1 MKHFLI
7 AGLAAAAA
15 LTSFS
20 ANAER
25 PFTAEHPQ
33 VGVRVGYGV
42 YVGDDTPGDFNPYG
56 IGVGLTT
63 GYTFNHLYLGV
74 TAEYYVGAFA
84 ESLRDEPS
92 GNVWSGM
99 VEPGYDILL
108 NKYLMLRPQIG
119 VGVSSLHVEQCVPVL
134 AEDGT
139 ETALCLDDTD
149 YKLAVAPGA
158 MLFID
163 DMGGFYGQVG
173 VRYHHIFVEEGS
185 AGGVLINAGV
195 GAAF

>member
-1 MKHFLI
+1 MKHLVI
-7 AGLAAAAA
+7 SGLAAAVA
-15 LTSFS
+15 LTSLS

-42 YVGDDTPGDFNPYG
+42 YVGDETAGDFNPYG

-74 TAEYYVGAFA
+74 TAEYYVGAVA
-84 ESLRDEPS
+84 ESLRDEAS
-92 GNVWSGM
+92 GNIWSAM
-99 VEPGYDILL
+99 AEPGYDIILGT
-108 NKYLMLRPQIG
+108 NWMLRPQIG
-119 VGVSSLHVEQCVPVL
+119 VGVSSLHVEQCVPFL
-134 AEDGT
+134 DENGAET
-139 ETALCLDDTD
+139 ELCQDETD

-158 MLFID
+158 MLFLD
-163 DMGGFYGQVG
+163 DLGGFYGQVG
-173 VRYHHIFVEEGS
+173 VRYHHPFVEEGT

-195 GAAF
+195 GAAW